1 MAYWI
6 FKTAEQ
12 ELYPD
17 IPGDKYVYDNTHS
30 IRVCA
35 GDNFLYLDKR
45 SRYSF
50 TAAGVIN
57 RLSSRTPTAKEK
69 QRTAKVTKV
78 FTAHLSDVIWF
89 ETPLSISPTVKEGK
103 KNRALLGIQDANLL
117 GWSQSMPALS
127 EAIFQ
132 KILDLADIKTPAAS
146 PDMRLEYRRL
156 VLYRHIEPDFRIRS
170 MLLLIGH

>member
-103 KNRALLGIQDANLL
+103 KIVPCWEFRMQIYLAGLSQCLL
-117 GWSQSMPALS
+117 
-127 EAIFQ
+127 
-132 KILDLADIKTPAAS
+132 
-146 PDMRLEYRRL
+146 
-156 VLYRHIEPDFRIRS
+156 
-170 MLLLIGH
+170 